1 MKSQGKKGK
10 LTPCLFL
17 SLPLILYGIFIIY
30 PMLYSL
36 YLSFFDWEGMSNA
49 HHFTGLGNYMDIIKN
64 DVIFRAALSNNLRW
78 CIGTVLLPVV
88 LGLLFALLLNRKR
101 PGAGFLRTA
110 VFTPVVLSVTAVGM
124 MWRWMYDPATGL
136 ISNALK
142 WISGGQL
149 SFNWYADTSEIIY
162 YLIIAGSWA
171 YTGMCMVMFAAGI
184 KSISAS
190 VLESAMLD
198 GAGGWKLL
206 FYIVLP
212 QLRNTLN
219 TVLVYS
225 MAQAFKVFDLVYV
238 MTGGG
243 PGRKTNVL
251 ASLSYE
257 TVFSYHQYG
266 RGSAIAWILT
276 IVLLFI
282 SMVVNRLISMQKE

>member
-1 MKSQGKKGK
+1 MNNQGKKGK
-10 LTPCLFL
+10 LTPYLFL
-17 SLPLILYGIFIIY
+17 SLPLILYGVFIIY

-36 YLSFFDWEGMSNA
+36 YLSFFDWEGMSNI
-49 HHFTGLGNYMDIIKN
+49 HQFIGFGNYVDIIKN
-64 DVIFRAALSNNLRW
+64 DTIFRVALSNNLRW
-78 CIGTVLLPVV
+78 CVGTVLLPVI
-88 LGLLFALLLNRKR
+88 LGLLFALLLNRNR
-101 PGAGFLRTA
+101 PGTGFLRTA
-110 VFTPVVLSVTAVGM
+110 IFTPVVLSVTAVGM
-124 MWRWMYDPATGL
+124 MWRWMYDPTTGL

-142 WISGGQL
+142 WVSGGRL
-149 SFNWYADTSEIIY
+149 SFNWYADTGNIIY

-184 KSISAS
+184 KSISSS

-198 GAGGWKLL
+198 GVNGRQML

-219 TVLVYS
+219 TVLIYS

-257 TVFSYHQYG
+257 TVFSYYQYG

-282 SMVVNRLISMQKE
+282 SLVVNRLISMQKE

>member
-1 MKSQGKKGK
+1 MRKKGKKGG
-10 LTPCLFL
+10 LEQYIFL
-17 SLPLILYGIFIIY
+17 ALPLLLYGFFIIY

-36 YLSFFDWEGMSNA
+36 YLSFFDWEGMSNK
-49 HHFTGLGNYMDIIKN
+49 HQFVGLGNYVDIIRN
-64 DVIFRAALSNNLRW
+64 DEIFRISLLNNLRW
-78 CIGTVLLPVV
+78 CVGTVLLPVT
-88 LGLLFALLLNRKR
+88 LGLLFALVLNRKR
-101 PGAGFLRTA
+101 TGAGFLRTA

-124 MWRWMYDPATGL
+124 MWRWMYDPTTGL
-136 ISNALK
+136 INNTLK
-142 WISGGQL
+142 WFSGGKVT
-149 SFNWYADTSEIIY
+149 FNWYADTGNIIY
-162 YLIIAGSWA
+162 YLIVAGSWA
-171 YTGMCMVMFAAGI
+171 YTGMCMIMFGAGI
-184 KSISAS
+184 KSISGS

-198 GAGGWKLL
+198 GVNGRQML

-219 TVLVYS
+219 TVLIYS

-257 TVFSYHQYG
+257 TVFSYYQYG

-282 SMVVNRLISMQKE
+282 SLVVNKLISMQKE